1 MSVARSNHYRVLVA
15 DDDAGCRESIVNLLV
30 HDGFEASAVSEGHAA
45 IRALRSPVRSE
56 GDSEASAERASSRRR
71 TGSGSAPRAAG
82 FDFVVLDYNLP
93 DLTGL
98 EILRVVRRDLCLELP
113 AILVTG
119 DFSLDLERSVLEIG
133 GFAVMKKPVHPGN
146 FRETVWDL
154 VRRHFKQS

>member
-15 DDDAGCRESIVNLLV
+15 DDDAGCRDSIVSLLV

-45 IRALRSPVRSE
+45 IRALRSPPKVE
-56 GDSEASAERASSRRR
+56 GDSETSAERASPRRR
-71 TGSGSAPRAAG
+71 VTLGGAPRAAG

-98 EILRVVRRDLCLELP
+98 EILRVVRCDLRLELP

-119 DFSLDLERSVLEIG
+119 DFSDDLERSVLAIG
-133 GFAVMKKPVHPGN
+133 GFAVMKKPVHPAN
-146 FRETVWDL
+146 FREIVWDL
-154 VRRHFKQS
+154 VRRHFRQS